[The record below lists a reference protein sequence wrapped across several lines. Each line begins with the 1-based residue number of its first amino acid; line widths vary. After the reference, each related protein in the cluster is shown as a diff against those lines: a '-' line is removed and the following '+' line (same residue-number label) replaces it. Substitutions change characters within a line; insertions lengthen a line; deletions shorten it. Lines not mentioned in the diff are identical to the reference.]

1 MIEKIKKI
9 FCRKNTVEAE
19 KDVLTKID
27 EMFESLDSDV
37 ITLLI
42 GEDFLEFKDLVIGT
56 ISEIREELKEN
67 TGFILPPVHIMDD
80 EELQENEFV
89 LQTHNKEVL
98 RTFVIPNSSE
108 IKKEIDYAIRYLFNN
123 NIKDI
128 FTSEITEKYINFV
141 QRKQCWTV
149 WNLTCTFSVAEIREV
164 LINVLENKK
173 TIRNISYIFEKF
185 AEYAL
190 GDGYTQKPSV
200 EKVSKKLNSVL

>member
-80 EELQENEFV
+80 EELQAG
-89 LQTHNKEVL
+89 Q
-98 RTFVIPNSSE
+98 
-108 IKKEIDYAIRYLFNN
+108 
-123 NIKDI
+123 
-128 FTSEITEKYINFV
+128 
-141 QRKQCWTV
+141 
-149 WNLTCTFSVAEIREV
+149 
-164 LINVLENKK
+164 VLE
-173 TIRNISYIFEKF
+173 SYRICSQLSNCF
-185 AEYAL
+185 L
-190 GDGYTQKPSV
+190 M
-200 EKVSKKLNSVL
+200 